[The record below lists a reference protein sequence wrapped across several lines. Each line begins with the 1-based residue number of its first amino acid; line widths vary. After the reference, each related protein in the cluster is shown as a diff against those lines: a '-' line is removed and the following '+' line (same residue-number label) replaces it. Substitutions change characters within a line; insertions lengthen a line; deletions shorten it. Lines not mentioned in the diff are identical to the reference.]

1 MSLRRL
7 LEEQRSRLGAL
18 TRLLENE
25 QEQLLSGTIDG
36 PQLEK
41 IAQEKSRLL
50 ASLEETESTRARIQQ
65 RLGYTTGGDGARL
78 AAEDAGCLTQ
88 WQATLEMAAHTARLN
103 DRNGRLVSLRMSHNQ
118 QMLDYIHR
126 IAEKPVYTPDGRT
139 TSGQRRL
146 NTSA

>member
-1 MSLRRL
+1 MSLHRL
-7 LEEQRSRLGAL
+7 LEEQQSRLGTL
-18 TRLLENE
+18 TRLLEHE
-25 QEQLLSGTIDG
+25 QEQLLVGTIDG
-36 PQLEK
+36 PRLEK

-50 ASLEETESTRARIQQ
+50 LSLEETESNRAQVQR
-65 RLGYTTGGDGARL
+65 RLGYATGGDGARQ
-78 AAEDAGCLTQ
+78 AAEDAGCVDQ

-126 IAEKPVYTPDGRT
+126 IAEKSVYSPEGRT

>member
-1 MSLRRL
+1 MSLHRL
-7 LEEQRSRLGAL
+7 LAEQQSRLGAL
-18 TRLLENE
+18 TRLFEHE
-25 QEQLLSGTIDG
+25 QEQLVVGMIDG
-36 PQLEK
+36 PRLEK

-50 ASLEETESTRARIQQ
+50 LSLEETESNRARVQR
-65 RLGYTTGGDGARL
+65 RLGYATGGDGARQ
-78 AAEDAGCLTQ
+78 AAEDAGCLDQ

-126 IAEKPVYTPDGRT
+126 IAEKSVYSSEGRT

>member
-1 MSLRRL
+1 MSLDRL
-7 LEEQRSRLGAL
+7 LEEQQSRLGAL

-25 QEQLLSGTIDG
+25 QEQLLGGTING
-36 PQLEK
+36 AHLEE

-50 ASLEETESTRARIQQ
+50 LSLEETESRRARVQS
-65 RLGYTTGGDGARL
+65 RLGYATGGDGARQ
-78 AAEDAGCLTQ
+78 AADDAGCLEQ

-118 QMLDYIHR
+118 QMLNYIHH
-126 IAEKPVYTPDGRT
+126 IAEKSVYAPDGRT

-146 NTSA
+146 STSA